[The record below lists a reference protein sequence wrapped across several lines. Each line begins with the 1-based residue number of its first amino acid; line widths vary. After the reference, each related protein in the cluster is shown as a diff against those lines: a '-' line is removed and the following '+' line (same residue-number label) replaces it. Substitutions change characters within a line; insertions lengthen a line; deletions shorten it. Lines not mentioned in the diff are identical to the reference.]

1 MNGPRSSE
9 LSVRAVAAGVF
20 TGCLIGASNVCVGLK
35 IGLAF
40 GATLTTAVVAF
51 ALVKALSRASA
62 PAFTPRENVI
72 SSTAGSAAAAMASA
86 AGLISFIPALEM
98 LGTPLSYWELV
109 LWATATAGLGVFFT
123 VPLRRSM
130 VVVEKLRY
138 PTGTATA
145 ETISAMFARSDQA
158 VSKARVLFYA
168 ALAAGTV
175 TLLFSIK
182 PLQLGR
188 FQNFGLDDLGLSVG
202 ILGVSAAA
210 LKLGVSCSPMILG
223 AGVLVGPRVGWS
235 LLLGSV
241 VAWMVCAP
249 LLIHSGVV
257 TPEQAG
263 REYAAAFRWLLWPG
277 VSLMVF
283 AGLTGLLMRYRT
295 ILRTF
300 STLARGSK
308 SGADAPDPFP
318 LRLWLIGLLL
328 FTGGVV
334 VLCWFLFGITP
345 WMALLAILLSFI
357 FCAIAVR
364 AVGETDMNPSGPM
377 AKITQVIY
385 GFLDPGRVTTN
396 VMTAGIT
403 AAGASQAADLM
414 SDLKAGHLLGASVRR
429 QVFAQLLGIGCGVF
443 VVVGVY
449 KALAAAYPIP
459 GEDFTAPAVQSWY
472 AVARV
477 LADGLASLPAGTAW
491 AAVAGGALGIAL
503 TLLGRIQKIAP
514 FLPSP
519 VALGIAFLVP
529 SYYAWGIFL
538 GALIAWA
545 VGKRR
550 PETTEKYATS
560 LASGLI
566 AGEGI
571 LMVLVAVLLILG
583 VSWV

>member
-1 MNGPRSSE
+1 
-9 LSVRAVAAGVF
+9 
-20 TGCLIGASNVCVGLK
+20 
-35 IGLAF
+35 
-40 GATLTTAVVAF
+40 
-51 ALVKALSRASA
+51 
-62 PAFTPRENVI
+62 
-72 SSTAGSAAAAMASA
+72 
-86 AGLISFIPALEM
+86 M

-109 LWATATAGLGVFFT
+109 LWAAATAGLGVFFA

-130 VVVEKLRY
+130 VVAEQLRY

-145 ETISAMFARSDQA
+145 ETISAMFASSERA
-158 VSKARVLFYA
+158 VSKARVLLYS
-168 ALAAGTV
+168 ALAAGV
-175 TLLFSIK
+175 VALLFSIK
-182 PLQLGR
+182 PLPLGR
-188 FQNFGLDDLGLSVG
+188 FQNFGPDDLGLAVS
-202 ILGVSAAA
+202 ILGVSVAA
-210 LKLGVSCSPMILG
+210 LKLGISFSPMILG

-241 VAWMVCAP
+241 VAWAICAP
-249 LLIHSGVV
+249 LLLHLGVV
-257 TPEQAG
+257 VPEQAG
-263 REYAAAFRWLLWPG
+263 KEYKAAFSWLLWPG

-283 AGLTGLLMRYRT
+283 AGLTSLLMRYKS

-300 STLARGSK
+300 STIARGTR

-318 LRLWLIGLLL
+318 FRLWLIGLLL
-328 FTGGVV
+328 AAGGVV
-334 VLCWFLFGITP
+334 VLCWLLFGIAP
-345 WMALLAILLSFI
+345 WMAVLAIFLSFI
-357 FCAIAVR
+357 FCAIAVH

-385 GFLDPGRVTTN
+385 GLMDPGRVSTN

-477 LADGLASLPAGTAW
+477 LADGLASLPEGAIDAAAAAGAI
-491 AAVAGGALGIAL
+491 GILL
-503 TLLGRIQKIAP
+503 TLLGRIKKITP
-514 FLPSP
+514 WLPSP

-529 SYYAWGIFL
+529 AYYAWGIFL
-538 GALIAWA
+538 GALITWI

-550 PETTEKYATS
+550 PETTEKHATS

-571 LMVLVAVLLILG
+571 MMVLVAVLLILG

>member
-1 MNGPRSSE
+1 
-9 LSVRAVAAGVF
+9 
-20 TGCLIGASNVCVGLK
+20 
-35 IGLAF
+35 
-40 GATLTTAVVAF
+40 
-51 ALVKALSRASA
+51 
-62 PAFTPRENVI
+62 
-72 SSTAGSAAAAMASA
+72 
-86 AGLISFIPALEM
+86 
-98 LGTPLSYWELV
+98 
-109 LWATATAGLGVFFT
+109 LWAAATAGLGVFFA

-130 VVVEKLRY
+130 VIAEQLRF

-145 ETISAMFARSDQA
+145 ETISAMFAQSERA
-158 VSKARVLFYA
+158 VSKARVLLFS
-168 ALAAGTV
+168 ALAAGV
-175 TLLFSIK
+175 IALLCSIK
-182 PLQLGR
+182 PLPFGR
-188 FQNFGLDDLGLSVG
+188 FLNFGPDDLGLAVS
-202 ILGVSAAA
+202 ILGVSVAA
-210 LKLGVSCSPMILG
+210 LKLGISFSPMILG

-235 LLLGSV
+235 LLLGST
-241 VAWMVCAP
+241 VAWAVCAP
-249 LLIHSGVV
+249 LLLHLGVV
-257 TPEQAG
+257 VPEQAG
-263 REYAAAFRWLLWPG
+263 KEYRAAFSWLLWPG
-277 VSLMVF
+277 ASIMVF
-283 AGLTGLLMRYRT
+283 AGLTSLLMRYKT

-308 SGADAPDPFP
+308 SGSEAPDPFP
-318 LRLWLIGLLL
+318 FRLWLIGLLL
-328 FTGGVV
+328 ASSGVV
-334 VLCWFLFGITP
+334 VLCWLLFGITP
-345 WMALLAILLSFI
+345 WMAVLAILLSFI

-385 GFLDPGRVTTN
+385 GLLDPGRVSTN

-414 SDLKAGHLLGASVRR
+414 SDFKAGHLLGASVRR

-449 KALAAAYPIP
+449 KALTSAYPIP

-477 LADGLASLPAGTAW
+477 LADGLASLPQGAIG
-491 AAVAGGALGIAL
+491 AAAAAGALGILL
-503 TLLGRIQKIAP
+503 TLLGRNKKIAV

-529 SYYAWGIFL
+529 AHYAWGIFL
-538 GALIAWA
+538 GALIAW
-545 VGKRR
+545 VLGKRK
-550 PETTEKYATS
+550 PEATERYATS

-571 LMVLVAVLLILG
+571 MMVLVAVLLILG

>member
-1 MNGPRSSE
+1 MSQSRTPE
-9 LSVRAVAAGVF
+9 LTVKAVAAGVLV
-20 TGCLIGASNVCVGLK
+20 GCLIGASNVCVGLK

-40 GATLTTAVVAF
+40 GATLTTAVLAF
-51 ALVKALSRASA
+51 ALVRAMGRASA
-62 PAFTPRENVI
+62 RAFTPRENVI
-72 SSTAGSAAAAMASA
+72 ASTAGSAAAAMASA

-109 LWATATAGLGVFFT
+109 LWAASTAGLGVFFA

-130 VVVEKLRY
+130 VVAERLRY

-145 ETISAMFARSDQA
+145 ETISAMFASSEKA
-158 VSKARVLFYA
+158 VSRARVLLYS
-168 ALAAGTV
+168 ALAAGAV
-175 TLLFSIK
+175 ALLFAIK
-182 PLQLGR
+182 PLPLGR
-188 FQNFGLDDLGLSVG
+188 FQNFGLEDLGLAVS
-202 ILGVSAAA
+202 ILGVSTAA
-210 LKLGVSCSPMILG
+210 LKLGISFSPMILG

-241 VAWMVCAP
+241 TAWAVCAP
-249 LLIHSGVV
+249 LLLHLGVV
-257 TPEQAG
+257 APEQAG
-263 REYAAAFRWLLWPG
+263 KEYLAAFSWLLWPG
-277 VSLMVF
+277 VSIMVF
-283 AGLTGLLMRYRT
+283 AGLTSLLMRYKT

-300 STLARGSK
+300 STIARGSR

-318 LRLWLIGLLL
+318 FRLWLVGLLTL
-328 FTGGVV
+328 AGAV
-334 VLCWFLFGITP
+334 VLLCWLLFDITP
-345 WMALLAILLSFI
+345 WMAVLAILLSFI

-385 GFLDPGRVTTN
+385 GFLDPGRVSTN

-459 GEDFTAPAVQSWY
+459 GEDFTAPSVQSWY

-477 LADGLASLPAGTAW
+477 LADGLASLP
-491 AAVAGGALGIAL
+491 GGALEAAAAAGALGVLL
-503 TLLGRIQKIAP
+503 TLLARIKAAAAW
-514 FLPSP
+514 LPSP

-529 SYYAWGIFL
+529 AYYAWGIFL

-545 VGKRR
+545 VGRRR
-550 PETTEKYATS
+550 PEQTGKYATS

-566 AGEGI
+566 AGEGVM
-571 LMVLVAVLLILG
+571 MVLVAVLLILG
-583 VSWV
+583 VGWV